1 MKKKVLLVLVLIMPI
16 ICNAKEEVK
25 YRWYNYEESNV
36 HYVSEPESV
45 CEYFDKSDYKYTDYV
60 YSLTSPEVKEGRE
73 ITSDYKDYTF
83 LRKYVNKI
91 GITRFSGATEYD
103 FYELEVLDKDGNSV
117 PYEFKSYLD
126 NYLLLKDKDYNNA
139 ARILM
144 YVNMDIVFDSPIDI
158 ENTSIRITYK
168 NVNGELNG
176 IDFRAYMTDEYVS
189 NNYAGYSTINT
200 HVCDNEK
207 CVFTAKIDKRQM
219 STTDVIV
226 KTKVYKY
233 RDTLYKCYDMVK
245 NYAPGYY
252 ENLSGYKKDEEDY
265 IVTNSLT
272 TEEIDKIISENM
284 NLVSE
289 QNKELISEVMK
300 LKSELN
306 NKEDMLKKMAE
317 FEKLVK
323 SSSEDNAD
331 MLGKLASLETL
342 IKNDNI
348 SYESVINKLSEL
360 DSKNSNFDMTEL
372 KDFITKASQK
382 EDTTVKNVSNTNT
395 ENKETKEKIAFVTR
409 NDESVP
415 VKTNIFILVFGV
427 MSFLISLV
435 VLIKNVVKCRKK

>member
-168 NVNGELNG
+168 NVKGELNG
-176 IDFRAYMTDEYVS
+176 IDFKAYMTDEYVS
-189 NNYAGYSTINT
+189 NSYAGYSTINT
-200 HVCDNEK
+200 HVCNNEK

-219 STTDVIV
+219 STTDVVV

-252 ENLSGYKKDEEDY
+252 ENLSGYTKDEKDY

-306 NKEDMLKKMAE
+306 NKDDILKKMAE

-323 SSSEDNAD
+323 STSEDNTD

-382 EDTTVKNVSNTNT
+382 EDNTVKKVSNTNT

-409 NDESVP
+409 KDESVP
-415 VKTNIFILVFGV
+415 VKTNMFILVFGV
-427 MSFLISLV
+427 MSLLVSLV

>member
-1 MKKKVLLVLVLIMPI
+1 
-16 ICNAKEEVK
+16 
-25 YRWYNYEESNV
+25 
-36 HYVSEPESV
+36 
-45 CEYFDKSDYKYTDYV
+45 
-60 YSLTSPEVKEGRE
+60 
-73 ITSDYKDYTF
+73 
-83 LRKYVNKI
+83 
-91 GITRFSGATEYD
+91 
-103 FYELEVLDKDGNSV
+103 
-117 PYEFKSYLD
+117 
-126 NYLLLKDKDYNNA
+126 
-139 ARILM
+139 M

-168 NVNGELNG
+168 NVKGELNG

-219 STTDVIV
+219 STTDVVV

-233 RDTLYKCYDMVK
+233 RDTLYKCYDKVK
-245 NYAPGYY
+245 IYAPGYY
-252 ENLSGYKKDEEDY
+252 ENLSGYTKDEEDY

-289 QNKELISEVMK
+289 QNKELISEVIK

-306 NKEDMLKKMAE
+306 NKEDILKKMAE

-323 SSSEDNAD
+323 STSEDNTD
-331 MLGKLASLETL
+331 MLDKLASLETL

-382 EDTTVKNVSNTNT
+382 EDTTVKNMSNTNT

-409 NDESVP
+409 EDESVP

>member
-1 MKKKVLLVLVLIMPI
+1 MKKKVLLMLVLIMPI

-25 YRWYNYEESNV
+25 YRWYTYEESNV

-45 CEYFDKSDYKYTDYV
+45 CEYYDKNDYKYTDYT

-144 YVNMDIVFDSPIDI
+144 YVNMDLVFDNPIDI

-168 NVNGELNG
+168 NVKGELNG

-200 HVCDNEK
+200 HVCDNDK

-219 STTDVIV
+219 STTDVVV

-245 NYAPGYY
+245 TYAPGYY
-252 ENLSGYKKDEEDY
+252 ENLSGYTKDEEDY
-265 IVTNSLT
+265 IVTNNLT
-272 TEEIDKIISENM
+272 TEEIDEFISENM

-289 QNKELISEVMK
+289 QNKELISEVTK

-306 NKEDMLKKMAE
+306 NKEDILKKMAE

-323 SSSEDNAD
+323 STSEDNTD
-331 MLGKLASLETL
+331 MIDKLASLETL

-348 SYESVINKLSEL
+348 SYESVISKLSEL

-382 EDTTVKNVSNTNT
+382 EDTVVKNVSNTNT
-395 ENKETKEKIAFVTR
+395 ENKETKEKIAMVTKE
-409 NDESVP
+409 NASVP
-415 VKTNIFILVFGV
+415 VKTNMFILVFGV
-427 MSFLISLV
+427 TSLLVSLV